1 MHRGYGTIFILAAS
15 VFYAVASFYR
25 LWARGFYQHFFQLL
39 AVFTGWGALLAL
51 GFWWA
56 WGIQNSDQRV
66 WAVIPVV
73 IQVPILLLSGFLLHS
88 HVEHILDP
96 SRHSPRK
103 PADPRVRFWGAVL
116 TAIAFSLWLY
126 GVLHPMTGSGSVI
139 ALGIMCYSGVFGIPY
154 LLTGRRI
161 NDLK

>member
-1 MHRGYGTIFILAAS
+1 MHRGDGTIFILGAS
-15 VFYAVASFYR
+15 AFYAIASFYR
-25 LWARGFYQHFFQLL
+25 LWARGFYRQFFGLL
-39 AVFTGWGALLAL
+39 AVFVCWGALLAF
-51 GFWWA
+51 GFWWS
-56 WGIQNSDQRV
+56 WGIQNSDQRL

-73 IQVPILLLSGFLLHS
+73 VQVPILLVSGFLLRS
-88 HVEHILDP
+88 YVKHIIDP

-103 PADPRVRFWGAVL
+103 PADPRIRFWGAVF
-116 TAIAFSLWLY
+116 TSIALILWLY

-139 ALGIMCYSGVFGIPY
+139 LLGIMCYSGIFGIPY